1 MRIGEQ
7 GADNIIVDRGHLQE
21 SGTCQVWRQ
30 RDCREPRAMARS
42 GLRRAVCG
50 NIEIG
55 MGIWKDV
62 EAGIWVEVFGLQH
75 SGALVHVCIE
85 TVGRED
91 GSSLD
96 TPLYGGE
103 KRIWGHLR

>member
-1 MRIGEQ
+1 MRIGDQ
-7 GADNIIVDRGHLQE
+7 GVDDITVDRGHLQE

-30 RDCREPRAMARS
+30 QDCRESREMARS

-50 NIEIG
+50 NTEIR

-75 SGALVHVCIE
+75 I
-85 TVGRED
+85 
-91 GSSLD
+91 
-96 TPLYGGE
+96 GG
-103 KRIWGHLR
+103 L